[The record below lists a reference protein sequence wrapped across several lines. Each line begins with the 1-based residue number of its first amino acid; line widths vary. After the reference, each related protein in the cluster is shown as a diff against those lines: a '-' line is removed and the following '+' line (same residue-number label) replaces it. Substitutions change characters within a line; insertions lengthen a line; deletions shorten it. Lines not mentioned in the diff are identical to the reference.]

1 MAKKSKFFRV
11 ATEGATTDGRT
22 ITKQM
27 IKEMAATYDANKYG
41 ARINLEHI
49 RGILPDSPF
58 KAYGDVIALK
68 TDTNADGK
76 LQLLAQLDPT
86 DDLVTMTTKDRQK
99 VFSSIEVDP
108 DFADSGQAYL
118 VGLAVTDNPASL
130 GTEMLAFSA
139 NAKHSPLAGRKLRPE
154 NLFTVA
160 EPAVIEF
167 EDETGSDGE
176 VTLTIKGSSTS
187 MLERFTAG
195 LLGKK
200 PTPTTAPEKSP
211 TAIEQ
216 PQQFTAEMAA
226 NAVGGA
232 VTKAMERFSENM
244 TDAMKPVTEALETL
258 RSDHDALVKK
268 LSDTDG
274 SAPRTAATGA
284 SNSADLTD
292 C

>member
-1 MAKKSKFFRV
+1 MAKKTKFFRV

-22 ITKQM
+22 ITRQM
-27 IKEMAATYDANKYG
+27 IQEMAATYDTNKYG

-49 RGILPDSPF
+49 RGIVPDSPF

-68 TDTNADGK
+68 AEENAEGK

-86 DDLVTMTTKDRQK
+86 DALVAMTTKDRQK

-108 DFADSGQAYL
+108 NFAKSGQAYL

-139 NAKHSPLAGRKLRPE
+139 NATNSPLAGRKLRPE
-154 NLFTVA
+154 TLFTAA
-160 EPAVIEF
+160 EPVEIEF
-167 EDETGSDGE
+167 EDDAGDGGE
-176 VTLTIKGSSTS
+176 VTLTLKGSTASL
-187 MLERFTAG
+187 LERFTAG

-200 PTPTTAPEKSP
+200 STPTTTPEKAP
-211 TAIEQ
+211 TAGEQ
-216 PQQFTAEMAA
+216 PQQFTAEMFAKA
-226 NAVGGA
+226 SADA
-232 VTKAMERFSENM
+232 VTQAMEQFGANVTE
-244 TDAMKPVTEALETL
+244 AMKPVTEALETL
-258 RSDHDALVKK
+258 RTDHDALVKK

-274 SAPRTAATGA
+274 STPRTAATGG
-284 SNSADLTD
+284 SKSAELTD